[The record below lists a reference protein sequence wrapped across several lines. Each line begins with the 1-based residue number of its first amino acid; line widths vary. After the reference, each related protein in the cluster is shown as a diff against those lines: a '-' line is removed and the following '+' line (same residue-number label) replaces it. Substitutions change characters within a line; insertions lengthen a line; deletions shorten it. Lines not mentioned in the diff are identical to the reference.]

1 MERNPDIEFILEVAG
16 EPDDEFI
23 AWRVRSALEERVGEL
38 GGESRT
44 EGSPV
49 TDEWRVRLPLELEVR
64 QGTDRG
70 RLPEV
75 ACHLAGDSMLREVMA
90 GYLEGEGA
98 ILVDDPRD
106 ARLILLARSPHDPE
120 TETLCQDFKQS
131 HPRTPVL
138 CQGSTTGN
146 PASLML
152 EADGLVPVPFSRQA
166 LIGLVNQHL
175 VAVTHDSRRR
185 HETAEPHASGT
196 RAPESGNGDIVVA
209 EDDAISA
216 RVITRFLESEG
227 CTVRRVRDGTAALEA
242 LREGGAALAFL
253 DMHMPGLGGVE
264 VARRLR
270 EWERKQGREP
280 LPLVALTASAAD
292 EDRRACRE
300 AGMDNFLTKPVER
313 GALREMLDRFKVRDG
328 DNG

>member
-1 MERNPDIEFILEVAG
+1 
-16 EPDDEFI
+16 
-23 AWRVRSALEERVGEL
+23 
-38 GGESRT
+38 
-44 EGSPV
+44 
-49 TDEWRVRLPLELEVR
+49 
-64 QGTDRG
+64 
-70 RLPEV
+70 
-75 ACHLAGDSMLREVMA
+75 MLREVMA
-90 GYLEGEGA
+90 DYLKGEGA

-120 TETLCQDFKQS
+120 SETVCQDLKQS
-131 HPRTPVL
+131 HPRIPVL

-166 LIGLVNQHL
+166 LISLVNQHL
-175 VAVTHDSRRR
+175 VAVTRGSRRR
-185 HETAEPHASGT
+185 YGTAEPHSEGVRT
-196 RAPESGNGDIVVA
+196 PESGNGDVLVA

-242 LREGGAALAFL
+242 LREGGPGLAFL

-270 EWERKQGREP
+270 EWEREQGREP
-280 LPLVALTASAAD
+280 LPLVALTASTAD

-300 AGMDNFLTKPVER
+300 AGMDNFLAKPVER
-313 GALREMLDRFKVRDG
+313 DALREMLDRFKVRATEQWQ
-328 DNG
+328 NGV